1 MTDSSNYPT
10 LMGQNK
16 NDGQIARRPKS
27 LEPKADSRFSH
38 SPQIIFLVGM
48 IVWRSI
54 RRQAHGAEVRWHTG
68 KQPAHFLRSGSN
80 RLRLFRR
87 HARRR
92 DAMALAVA
100 LANQFKQMMIVH
112 VLD

>member
-38 SPQIIFLVGM
+38 SPQIIFLLGM

-54 RRQAHGAEVRWHTG
+54 RRQAHGTELRGHSR
-68 KQPAHFLRSGSN
+68 KQSARIFCTSRNG
-80 RLRLFRR
+80 FRVLDR
-87 HARRR
+87 NARRR
-92 DAMALAVA
+92 NAMALAVA
-100 LANQFKQMMIVH
+100 LANQ
-112 VLD
+112 L